1 MAHLTE
7 AERHIGA
14 KDPLRETVFSACI
27 SGKRPIGRFQGN
39 CYNCGK
45 AGYISAK
52 CRAPRKLNGPSPGPS
67 LGPSTGP
74 LVTPGGRRGLSP
86 GPEHAAETSW
96 MANTEPNPLEPL
108 LWVIDSGASR
118 HMTFSR
124 ESFSDYMPL
133 TEPILITTANG
144 ATIQALGQGTVPLR
158 VTVQGTERAVALTE
172 VLYAPGL
179 SGSLISVL

>member
-1 MAHLTE
+1 M
-7 AERHIGA
+7 GA

-27 SGKRPIGRFQGN
+27 PGKRPIGRFQGS

-45 AGYISAK
+45 AGHISAK
-52 CRAPRKLNGPSPGPS
+52 CRAPRKLNGPSP
-67 LGPSTGP
+67 GPSTGP

-86 GPEHAAETSW
+86 GPEHAVETSW
-96 MANTEPNPLEPL
+96 MANIEPNPLEPL

-179 SGSLISVL
+179 SGSLISVLQL